1 MSPPQNDA
9 QQRTRIPF
17 TKASACG
24 NAFLMVEGER
34 ASGDLGALSRRLCD
48 RHRGVGA
55 DGVEWLFPDAE
66 ADVKARLINA
76 DGSEAE
82 ISGNGTRCV
91 AAEICSR
98 ENKTEVVVRTGAGLK
113 TCRLIGREDG
123 RQGMRQGSTFE
134 FETDMGQPE
143 VGVQLSIETM
153 WVRAVGTKISIG
165 NPHVAI
171 FVENFQE
178 AWQRQ
183 AALIGTQPQFPRG
196 TNVEYVVVRGASEI
210 EIRLFE
216 RARCFSGNGDC
227 ARRFAD
233 SALGESGLSAGSG
246 DSRLPWRILRLRSSR
261 DAFRFPQVANQA
273 ARTPSGRQGGNCC
286 ARVEREERN
295 AGR

>member
-1 MSPPQNDA
+1 MSSPQNDA
-9 QQRTRIPF
+9 QQSTRIPF

-24 NAFLMVEGER
+24 NDFLMVEGAY

-113 TCRLIGREDG
+113 TCRLICTKDGGEDGREDG
-123 RQGMRQGSTFE
+123 RQGSTFE
-134 FETDMGQPE
+134 FETDMGRPE
-143 VGVQLSIETM
+143 VGGQLSIETM
-153 WVRAVGTKISIG
+153 WVRAVGTRVSMG
-165 NPHVAI
+165 NPHFVI

-178 AWQRQ
+178 GWQRQ
-183 AALIGTQPQFPRG
+183 AALIGTQPQFPQG
-196 TNVEYVVVRGASEI
+196 TNVEYVVVRGGNEI

-216 RARCFSGNGDC
+216 RGVGETQSSGTGSC
-227 ARRFAD
+227 AA
-233 SALGESGLSAGSG
+233 A
-246 DSRLPWRILRLRSSR
+246 
-261 DAFRFPQVANQA
+261 VAA
-273 ARTPSGRQGGNCC
+273 IASGRVASPVTVIAPGGAQTVRWENQVYLRGPATLIC
-286 ARVEREERN
+286 RGEFFV
-295 AGR
+295 